1 MTTDLQTKYAN
12 AMDAM
17 QDLAEQALVEMGRE
31 MPEAELLARRM
42 LRVGEARLR
51 IVANFTAGQQPNMRV
66 LLDPLSDEPAAQPL
80 EIAFVNC
87 PPLHVVGD
95 LDAIAGCYWFF
106 KPLRAIQENKKKMH

>member
-31 MPEAELLARRM
+31 MPEAELLARRL

-51 IVANFTAGQQPNMRV
+51 IVANFTAAQQPNLRV
-66 LLDPLSDEPAAQPL
+66 LLDPLNGEPAAQPV
-80 EIAFVNC
+80 EIANFSC
-87 PPLHVVGD
+87 PPLYVVGD
-95 LDAIAGCYWFF
+95 LDAIAGCFWFF
-106 KPLRAIQENKKKMH
+106 KPLRAIHENKKRAH

>member
-1 MTTDLQTKYAN
+1 MTDLQTKYAN

-31 MPEAELLARRM
+31 MPEAELLARRL
-42 LRVGEARLR
+42 LRVGAARLR
-51 IVANFTAGQQPNMRV
+51 IVATAQSAGEKPNLRV

-106 KPLRAIQENKKKMH
+106 KPLRAIQENKKR